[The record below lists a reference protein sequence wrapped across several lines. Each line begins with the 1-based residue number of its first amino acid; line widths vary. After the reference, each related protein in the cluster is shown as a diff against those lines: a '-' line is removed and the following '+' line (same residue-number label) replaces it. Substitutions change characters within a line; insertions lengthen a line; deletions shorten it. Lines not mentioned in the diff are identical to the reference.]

1 MKINEINVFFIT
13 NHWYNLHINTNKG
26 VYTMNMLKSHELLN
40 HLRSFCTDKTEQ
52 IEFNL
57 IIDNL
62 IILTNQT
69 NEQEQEI
76 ETECLQQQK

>member
-1 MKINEINVFFIT
+1 
-13 NHWYNLHINTNKG
+13 
-26 VYTMNMLKSHELLN
+26 MNMLKSHELLN

-62 IILTNQT
+62 IILTNAT
-69 NEQEQEI
+69 NEQEKEI
-76 ETECLQQQK
+76 EIECLQQQK